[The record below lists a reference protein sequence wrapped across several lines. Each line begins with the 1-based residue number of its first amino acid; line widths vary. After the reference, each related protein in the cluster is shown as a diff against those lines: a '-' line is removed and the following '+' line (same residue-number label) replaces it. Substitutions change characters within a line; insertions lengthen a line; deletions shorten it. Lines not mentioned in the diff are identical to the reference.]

1 MTRRYQ
7 MTEAALMLAILESLS
22 RFLDADDRILAEHY
36 RLSDDNLNENLDS
49 LRNDVRDATRM
60 LKDNPEEFARQFKK
74 GAKMNYQDIIQAIKA
89 ALNRNGFTVGT
100 KSPLTGLPTIRRTAD
115 IQNERALAE
124 IRRRVIAMQPKLAG
138 GFSGDRRLFRETT
151 LDGKQG
157 YSCSVIGD
165 LISIIARMDGSQLSV
180 VQTGES
186 RYGTPDSPL
195 LEKAFFISLPDDGE
209 A

>member
-1 MTRRYQ
+1 MGRTYQ
-7 MTEAALMLAILESLS
+7 MTEAALMLAILESMS
-22 RFLDADDRILAEHY
+22 RFLDIDDRSLAEY
-36 RLSDDNLNENLDS
+36 YSLSNDKLNENLDS
-49 LRNDVRDATRM
+49 LRNDVRDVARM
-60 LKDNPEEFARQFKK
+60 LKDKPDDFVKLFKD
-74 GAKMNYQDIIQAIKA
+74 GAKMNYKDIIDAIKS
-89 ALNRNGFTVGT
+89 ALTRNGYTVG
-100 KSPLTGLPTIRRTAD
+100 SVNPLTGLPTIRKTVD
-115 IQNERALAE
+115 IQNEAKLAE
-124 IRRRVIAMQPKLAG
+124 IRRRIIARHPKLAG
-138 GFSGDRRLFRETT
+138 GFSGNRRLFRETT

-165 LISIIARMDGSQLSV
+165 LINIIARMDGSQLSV